1 MPISTDDIFER
12 DQEVLRA
19 ELEELRY
26 QILLQNVQLDDFFN
40 NSPCGYLN
48 LDEHGGIQTAN
59 VTLLDWLCF
68 SRKELLQCP
77 NFRNLIGPSYLPQ
90 FEIDF
95 KAIKEGGTTNS
106 QEVTLQKKDGSQLF
120 VYLSGKVVSPPD
132 EAIVIRFTIFD
143 ITEKKMIE
151 KDLALKSKEILAK
164 NQMMERDLLLA
175 AGIQTAM
182 LPKKGE
188 NKFISTL
195 YLPLHKVGGDF
206 FDFMH
211 FKDKNKIGI
220 FISDV
225 AGHGVASAFITAII
239 KSTLHKMTEEILE
252 DPAQLLAILNDVI
265 LNYSE
270 GRFVTA
276 LYSVIDFEKKEM
288 DCAHA
293 GHPYPYVFKMD
304 SVTELKL
311 KYKRKPLGIL
321 SSQILASKDSAFKSE
336 RISLAGCS
344 RILFFTDGLLEACSE
359 QKGLQFYED
368 ILYDYLIEHRSETSE
383 ALISGIFSDLM
394 EFLED
399 SVLNDDVCLVSVDL
413 TSDR

>member
-1 MPISTDDIFER
+1 MPIKSDDIFET
-12 DQEVLRA
+12 DKEELRA

-48 LDEHGGIQTAN
+48 LDENGVMQTAN
-59 VTLLDWLCF
+59 VTFLDWLGF
-68 SRKELLQCP
+68 SRKELLRFD
-77 NFRNLIGPSYLPQ
+77 NFRNLIGPNYLSQ
-90 FEIDF
+90 FELDF
-95 KAIKEGGTTNS
+95 KAIKEGRTTNS
-106 QEVTLQKKDGSQLF
+106 QEVTLQKKDGSLLF

-143 ITEKKMIE
+143 VTEKKKIE
-151 KDLALKSKEILAK
+151 KDLALKSKEILTQ

-206 FDFMH
+206 FDFMY

-252 DPAQLLAILNDVI
+252 DPAQLLTILNDVI

-276 LYSVIDFEKKEM
+276 LYSVIDFDKKEM

-293 GHPYPYVFKMD
+293 GHPFPYVFKMD

-321 SSQILASKDSAFKSE
+321 SSEILASKDAAFKSE
-336 RISLAGCS
+336 RISLVGCS
-344 RILFFTDGLLEACSE
+344 RILFFTDGLIEACSE

-368 ILYDYLIEHRSETSE
+368 LLHDYLMENRSETSE
-383 ALISGIFSDLM
+383 ALISGIFSDM
-394 EFLED
+394 MDFLED